1 MDLNKFPNYMP
12 LDHTMVFSLN
22 EYVRQKLPVELFKK
36 ALIKK
41 WNIEI
46 HGVYPD
52 IFMKYYKCL
61 GFDLI
66 ENISFSNTS
75 PNKRYNYIRPKF
87 FVGYKKNKSNTLIIA
102 VTPGENYILHYA
114 SIIRFYLN
122 TLTLLL
128 NQVTHGFSNSLQGTC
143 SAKHCQKLKYL
154 IF

>member
-1 MDLNKFPNYMP
+1 MNSHNKKLVDLKHNKTVAPILNRKFPKVLKKHSISNLLNTRESMDLNKFPNYMP

-87 FVGYKKNKSNTLIIA
+87 FVGYKSRL
-102 VTPGENYILHYA
+102 
-114 SIIRFYLN
+114 
-122 TLTLLL
+122 
-128 NQVTHGFSNSLQGTC
+128 
-143 SAKHCQKLKYL
+143 
-154 IF
+154 